1 VQPDPAKVK
10 AILEWEPP
18 KNVSE
23 IRSFLGSAGYYRR
36 FVKDFSII
44 AKPLTNLL
52 KKNAPFNWNDKCAQS
67 FEELKKRLTS
77 APILALP
84 SGDGGYVVFTDAS
97 RQGLGC
103 VLMQHGRVIAYASR
117 QLRPHEINYPTHNLE
132 LAAIVHALTIWRH
145 YLYGEIFQIFTDH
158 KSLKY
163 IPTQKELNLRQRRW
177 MELLKDYDCTIDY
190 HPGKAN
196 VVADALSRKTAD
208 QLAGMICYNIEYLTA
223 LRGMD
228 VHFSI
233 GGDIL
238 LATIQ
243 VKPSLKDKIKDAQAR
258 DPYLQRIKAKVN
270 KGKNDQFIIQED
282 GTLFNEK
289 RICVP
294 NVEELRMEIMHEA
307 HYAPYA
313 MHPCSTKMYRDLR
326 PYYWW
331 PTMKKIVAEFVAK
344 CLTCQQVKAEHQAPA
359 GKLHPLTIP
368 EWKWEKITKDFVIG
382 LPRTFRKHDAIWVIV
397 DRLTKSAHFLPI
409 RQNDSL
415 DKLTE
420 LYVSEINELSVAEYE
435 LQFVRLSKYAPEE
448 VSTDE
453 LRRDRFG
460 RGLRLEIREKIAI
473 KPPSYGALLEAA
485 LRAEE
490 TSIER
495 SSTEAKRKKLTV
507 SFRGSDSQ
515 RGWFRGRGVDLEQDP
530 VQPDR
535 SVEDLFPLVLIAV
548 GDILVNVGEF
558 NQLYVIVSIN
568 QDTLS
573 GTTLEFSSV
582 GENSQ
587 RAGTSRGRGRGGR
600 GSGNISTTST
610 RQSSQPQPQ
619 ARVYAITKEQAPT
632 APEVITGSFSIC
644 DSNAHVLIDPGSTLN
659 TVLRSCPIVVEGV
672 TLYADLVVIDLR
684 EFDVIL
690 GMDWLATNHALM
702 KTVIVG
708 ERKVIPN
715 CLISAVTA
723 FNLIKEGR
731 EAYLT
736 SVHDTM
742 KVSPGVLDV
751 PVVREFP
758 DIFPDKL
765 PGLPLHREV
774 DFEINTI
781 LGAAPISIA
790 PYRTAPSEL
799 KALKKHLEELLDKG
813 FIRPSISP
821 WGAPVLFVKKK
832 DGLKGATMFSK
843 IDLRLGYW
851 QLQIEEDSIPK
862 TTFRTRYGHYEFVIM
877 PFGLTN
883 APAAFMS
890 LMNRTLQPFLDRFV
904 IVFIDDILIYSRV
917 QPDPAKVKAILEWE
931 PPKNVSEIR
940 SFLGSAGYYRRFV
953 KDFSI
958 IAKPLTNLLK
968 KNAPFNWNDKCAQSF
983 EELKKRLT
991 SAPILALPS
1000 GDGGYVV
1007 FTDASRQ
1014 GLGCVLMQHGRV
1026 IAYASRQLRP
1036 HEINYPTHNLELAAI
1051 VHALTI
1057 WRHYLYGE
1065 IFQIFTDH
1073 KSLKYIPT
1081 QKELNLRQRRWMELL
1096 KDYDCTIDYH
1106 PGKANVVADAL
1117 SRKTADQLAGMICYN
1132 IEYLTA
1138 LRGMDVHFSIGGDI
1152 LLATIQVKPSL
1163 KDKIKDAQ
1171 ARDPYLQRIKAKVN
1185 KGKNDQFIIQED
1197 GTLFNEKRICVPIVE
1212 ELRMEIMHEAHYAPY
1227 AMHPCSTKMYRD
1239 LRPYYWWPTMK
1250 KIVAEFVAKCL
1261 TCQQVKAEH
1270 QAPAGKLHPL
1280 TIPEWKWEKI
1290 TKDFVIGLPR
1300 TFRKH
1305 DAIWVIVDRLTKSA
1319 HFLPIRQ
1326 NDSLDKLTEL
1336 YVSEINELS
1345 VAEYELQFVR
1355 LSKYAPEEVS
1365 TDELRRDRFGRGLR
1379 LEIREKIAI
1388 KPPSYGALLEAALR
1402 AEETSI
1408 ERSSTEAKRKK
1419 LTEAGLLGVD
1429 LEQDPVQP
1437 DRSVEDLFPLVLIA
1451 VQAEDEVEV
1460 VEVAGTFPQ
1469 HLQDKVVSLNHKQG
1483 LNTVLR
1489 SCPIVVEGVTL
1500 YADLVVI
1507 DLREFDVI
1515 LGMDW
1520 LATNHALVDCQ
1531 IKEVMVEVNGQMKT
1545 VIVGERK
1552 VIPNCLISAVTA
1564 FNLIKEGREA
1574 YLTSVHDTMKVS
1586 PGVLDVPVVRE
1597 FPDIFPDKLPG
1608 LPLHREVDFEINTIL
1623 GAAPISIAPYRTA
1636 PSELK
1641 ALKKHLEELLDKG
1654 FIRPSIS
1661 PWGAPVL
1668 FVKKKDGLKGAT
1680 MFSKIDLRLGYWQLQ
1695 IEEDS
1700 IPKTTFRTRYGH
1712 YEFVIMPFGLTNAPA
1727 AFMSLMNRTLQ
1738 PFLDRF
1744 VIVFIDDILI
1754 YSRVQPDPAKV
1765 KAILEWEPPK
1775 NVSEIRSFLGSAGY
1789 YRRFVKDFSII
1800 AKPLTNLLKKNA
1812 PFNWNDKCAQSFEEL
1827 KKRLTSAPILAL
1839 PSGDGGYVV
1848 FTDASRQGLGVVF

>member
-1 VQPDPAKVK
+1 
-10 AILEWEPP
+10 
-18 KNVSE
+18 
-23 IRSFLGSAGYYRR
+23 
-36 FVKDFSII
+36 
-44 AKPLTNLL
+44 
-52 KKNAPFNWNDKCAQS
+52 
-67 FEELKKRLTS
+67 
-77 APILALP
+77 
-84 SGDGGYVVFTDAS
+84 
-97 RQGLGC
+97 
-103 VLMQHGRVIAYASR
+103 
-117 QLRPHEINYPTHNLE
+117 
-132 LAAIVHALTIWRH
+132 
-145 YLYGEIFQIFTDH
+145 
-158 KSLKY
+158 
-163 IPTQKELNLRQRRW
+163 

-282 GTLFNEK
+282 GKSRN
-289 RICVP
+289 
-294 NVEELRMEIMHEA
+294 
-307 HYAPYA
+307 
-313 MHPCSTKMYRDLR
+313 TK
-326 PYYWW
+326 
-331 PTMKKIVAEFVAK
+331 
-344 CLTCQQVKAEHQAPA
+344 HQ
-359 GKLHPLTIP
+359 LVNFILLTIP
-368 EWKWEKITKDFVIG
+368 EWKWEKITKDLLLGYHVRSENMMLFG
-382 LPRTFRKHDAIWVIV
+382 VIV

-460 RGLRLEIREKIAI
+460 KGLRLEIREKIAI

-644 DSNAHVLIDPGSTLN
+644 DSNAHVLIDPGST
-659 TVLRSCPIVVEGV
+659 
-672 TLYADLVVIDLR
+672 
-684 EFDVIL
+684 
-690 GMDWLATNHALM
+690 
-702 KTVIVG
+702 
-708 ERKVIPN
+708 
-715 CLISAVTA
+715 
-723 FNLIKEGR
+723 
-731 EAYLT
+731 
-736 SVHDTM
+736 
-742 KVSPGVLDV
+742 
-751 PVVREFP
+751 
-758 DIFPDKL
+758 
-765 PGLPLHREV
+765 
-774 DFEINTI
+774 
-781 LGAAPISIA
+781 
-790 PYRTAPSEL
+790 
-799 KALKKHLEELLDKG
+799 
-813 FIRPSISP
+813 
-821 WGAPVLFVKKK
+821 
-832 DGLKGATMFSK
+832 
-843 IDLRLGYW
+843 
-851 QLQIEEDSIPK
+851 
-862 TTFRTRYGHYEFVIM
+862 
-877 PFGLTN
+877 
-883 APAAFMS
+883 
-890 LMNRTLQPFLDRFV
+890 
-904 IVFIDDILIYSRV
+904 
-917 QPDPAKVKAILEWE
+917 
-931 PPKNVSEIR
+931 
-940 SFLGSAGYYRRFV
+940 
-953 KDFSI
+953 
-958 IAKPLTNLLK
+958 
-968 KNAPFNWNDKCAQSF
+968 
-983 EELKKRLT
+983 
-991 SAPILALPS
+991 
-1000 GDGGYVV
+1000 
-1007 FTDASRQ
+1007 
-1014 GLGCVLMQHGRV
+1014 
-1026 IAYASRQLRP
+1026 
-1036 HEINYPTHNLELAAI
+1036 
-1051 VHALTI
+1051 
-1057 WRHYLYGE
+1057 
-1065 IFQIFTDH
+1065 
-1073 KSLKYIPT
+1073 
-1081 QKELNLRQRRWMELL
+1081 
-1096 KDYDCTIDYH
+1096 
-1106 PGKANVVADAL
+1106 
-1117 SRKTADQLAGMICYN
+1117 
-1132 IEYLTA
+1132 
-1138 LRGMDVHFSIGGDI
+1138 
-1152 LLATIQVKPSL
+1152 
-1163 KDKIKDAQ
+1163 
-1171 ARDPYLQRIKAKVN
+1171 
-1185 KGKNDQFIIQED
+1185 
-1197 GTLFNEKRICVPIVE
+1197 
-1212 ELRMEIMHEAHYAPY
+1212 
-1227 AMHPCSTKMYRD
+1227 
-1239 LRPYYWWPTMK
+1239 
-1250 KIVAEFVAKCL
+1250 
-1261 TCQQVKAEH
+1261 
-1270 QAPAGKLHPL
+1270 
-1280 TIPEWKWEKI
+1280 
-1290 TKDFVIGLPR
+1290 
-1300 TFRKH
+1300 
-1305 DAIWVIVDRLTKSA
+1305 
-1319 HFLPIRQ
+1319 
-1326 NDSLDKLTEL
+1326 
-1336 YVSEINELS
+1336 
-1345 VAEYELQFVR
+1345 
-1355 LSKYAPEEVS
+1355 
-1365 TDELRRDRFGRGLR
+1365 
-1379 LEIREKIAI
+1379 
-1388 KPPSYGALLEAALR
+1388 
-1402 AEETSI
+1402 
-1408 ERSSTEAKRKK
+1408 
-1419 LTEAGLLGVD
+1419 
-1429 LEQDPVQP
+1429 
-1437 DRSVEDLFPLVLIA
+1437 
-1451 VQAEDEVEV
+1451 
-1460 VEVAGTFPQ
+1460 
-1469 HLQDKVVSLNHKQG
+1469 

-1754 YSRVQPDPAKV
+1754 YSSSHEEHEQHLRPIFAD
-1765 KAILEWEPPK
+1765 LER
-1775 NVSEIRSFLGSAGY
+1775 EI
-1789 YRRFVKDFSII
+1789 
-1800 AKPLTNLLKKNA
+1800 
-1812 PFNWNDKCAQSFEEL
+1812 
-1827 KKRLTSAPILAL
+1827 
-1839 PSGDGGYVV
+1839 VV
-1848 FTDASRQGLGVVF
+1848 R